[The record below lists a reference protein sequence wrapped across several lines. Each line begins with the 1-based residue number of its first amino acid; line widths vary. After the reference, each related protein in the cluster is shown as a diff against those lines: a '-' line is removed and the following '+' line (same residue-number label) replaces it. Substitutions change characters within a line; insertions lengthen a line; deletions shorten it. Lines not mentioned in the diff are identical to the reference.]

1 MQKTHKITRYLHKTT
16 FKNLLVLHYC
26 LTKNF
31 ILMKKMVLTLAL
43 VLVGSFAFANNDL
56 NLNIEVQ
63 IQNVKMIKEQ
73 WYKATCTNGSVYYF
87 QAENMTTAEY
97 MAKFICSQSILNN

>member
-31 ILMKKMVLTLAL
+31 ILMKKMVLIVAL
-43 VLVGSFAFANNDL
+43 GLMSTTMFA
-56 NLNIEVQ
+56 
-63 IQNVKMIKEQ
+63 KR
-73 WYKATCTNGSVYYF
+73 WYYNCPGGGRVYF
-87 QAENMTTAEY
+87 TTSDDTTSGQAAAMGQAWCDNRP
-97 MAKFICSQSILNN
+97 

>member
-31 ILMKKMVLTLAL
+31 ILMKKLLMLSIVSVFTLS
-43 VLVGSFAFANNDL
+43 SFSTKE
-56 NLNIEVQ
+56 IEDETT
-63 IQNVKMIKEQ
+63 KMTMRSWKI
-73 WYKATCTNGSVYYF
+73 YCGGVYSGTITCDCNQL
-87 QAENMTTAEY
+87 QAEAMGY
-97 MAKFICSQSILNN
+97 VICYGNPF